1 MTQEQKAKAYDE
13 ALERA
18 KEYNFD
24 GAKQVVKDF
33 VTYIFPELKES
44 KDEKIRKILIDY
56 MRSVIDINGI
66 KGEEIIAWLEK
77 QESVEEIVERC
88 KISWYNEGKIQGQ
101 IEGLSDDEKYQQGW
115 HDAIEKQREQKPIEK
130 PTKGNY
136 YTCIKN
142 YQFCEH
148 DDVTFEMGK
157 IYKCEEDG
165 KITAD
170 NGGLWSFS
178 NIIGFFRLST
188 HEEILNHLQK
198 PAWSEEDDEMLDS
211 IIGEVRYIGDFPDY
225 PTKEEDELYDKCL
238 AKVEWLKTLKQRCTW
253 KPSEEQMKALRDLNL
268 TGNISYAGQGQT
280 LIELYN
286 DLKKLKGE

>member
-1 MTQEQKAKAYDE
+1 M
-13 ALERA
+13 
-18 KEYNFD
+18 
-24 GAKQVVKDF
+24 
-33 VTYIFPELKES
+33 
-44 KDEKIRKILIDY
+44 
-56 MRSVIDINGI
+56 
-66 KGEEIIAWLEK
+66 
-77 QESVEEIVERC
+77 
-88 KISWYNEGKIQGQ
+88 
-101 IEGLSDDEKYQQGW
+101 SDDEKYQQGW

-198 PAWSEEDDEMLDS
+198 PVEMKSTEESLGISSIVDADKNWELVEQKWSKEDDEYLQDAINYFNMDDGLQHS
-211 IIGEVRYIGDFPDY
+211 TKDFIN
-225 PTKEEDELYDKCL
+225 
-238 AKVEWLKTLKQRCTW
+238 WLKSLKERI
-253 KPSEEQMKALRDLNL
+253 
-268 TGNISYAGQGQT
+268 GG
-280 LIELYN
+280 
-286 DLKKLKGE
+286 

>member
-198 PAWSEEDDEMLDS
+198 PVEMKSTEESLGISSIVDADKNWELVEQKWSKEDDEYLQDAINYFNMDDGLQHS
-211 IIGEVRYIGDFPDY
+211 TKDFIN
-225 PTKEEDELYDKCL
+225 
-238 AKVEWLKTLKQRCTW
+238 WLKSLKDRI
-253 KPSEEQMKALRDLNL
+253 
-268 TGNISYAGQGQT
+268 GG
-280 LIELYN
+280 
-286 DLKKLKGE
+286 